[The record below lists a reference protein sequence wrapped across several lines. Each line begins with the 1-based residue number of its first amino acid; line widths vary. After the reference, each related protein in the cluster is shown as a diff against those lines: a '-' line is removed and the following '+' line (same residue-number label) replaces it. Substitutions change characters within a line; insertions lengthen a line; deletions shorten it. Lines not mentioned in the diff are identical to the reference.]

1 MYKIFTPQSNSNDEF
16 VFISEWKFENNDY
29 INKGDHLLSV
39 ESSKVVEEIYSDY
52 EGYLEKLYENNSKVK
67 VGEALAVINSKKK
80 VFSSNN
86 LQKNNTIFTE
96 KAKKLI
102 KEYSLN
108 NNDFNSKK
116 IVKEIDVLNFIDSMK
131 EKLPNKEFDQLIIL
145 NKENLAYHAGV
156 YLDGLGIIDLSLLG
170 SKVSK
175 INEYN
180 FANCKCD
187 FFKINIEDREKLTK
201 FFRKPALLT
210 DKIIKKEKSSKG
222 WAMKVESADFI
233 LNFRQKRSKDLND
246 MNCIEWLI
254 YGMELGGLEMPSD
267 ILTAGKLLDWAKKNL
282 EKIKKED
289 NKKSFFEY
297 Y

>member
-222 WAMKVESADFI
+222 WAMKAESPDFI

>member
-16 VFISEWKFENNDY
+16 VFISEWKFEHNDY

-80 VFSSNN
+80 VLSSNN

-108 NNDFNSKK
+108 NNNFVSKK

-131 EKLPNKEFDQLIIL
+131 EKLPNKDFDQLIIL

-187 FFKINIEDREKLTK
+187 FFKINIKNREKLTK
-201 FFRKPALLT
+201 FFQKPALLT

-222 WAMKVESADFI
+222 WAMKTESADFI

-254 YGMELGGLEMPSD
+254 YGMELGGLEIPSD

>member
-80 VFSSNN
+80 VLSSNN

-108 NNDFNSKK
+108 NNDFDSKK

-131 EKLPNKEFDQLIIL
+131 EKLSNKEFDQLIIL

-187 FFKINIEDREKLTK
+187 FFKINIKNREKLTK
-201 FFRKPALLT
+201 FFQKPALLT

-222 WAMKVESADFI
+222 WAMKTESADFI

-254 YGMELGGLEMPSD
+254 YGMELGGLEIPSD

>member
-16 VFISEWKFENNDY
+16 VFISEWKFKNNDY

-39 ESSKVVEEIYSDY
+39 ETSKVVEEIYSDY

-67 VGEALAVINSKKK
+67 VGEALAVINTKKK

-86 LQKNNTIFTE
+86 PQKNNTIFTE

-102 KEYSLN
+102 KEHSLN
-108 NNDFNSKK
+108 NNNFVSKK

-131 EKLPNKEFDQLIIL
+131 EKLPNKDFDQLIIL

-170 SKVSK
+170 SKVTK

-187 FFKINIEDREKLTK
+187 FFKINIKYREKLTK
-201 FFRKPALLT
+201 FFQEPALLT

-222 WAMKVESADFI
+222 WAMKTESADFI

>member
-52 EGYLEKLYENNSKVK
+52 EGYLEKLYEINSKVK

-131 EKLPNKEFDQLIIL
+131 NKFPNKEFDQLIIL

-156 YLDGLGIIDLSLLG
+156 YLDGLGIVDLSLLG

-187 FFKINIEDREKLTK
+187 FFKINIKDRENLIK
-201 FFRKPALLT
+201 FFQKPALLT

-222 WAMKVESADFI
+222 WAMKAESADFI
-233 LNFRQKRSKDLND
+233 LNFRKQRSKDLND

-254 YGMELGGLEMPSD
+254 YGMELGGIEIPSD

-289 NKKSFFEY
+289 NKKFFFDHY
-297 Y
+297 

>member
-1 MYKIFTPQSNSNDEF
+1 MYKIFTPQSNSNDDF

-86 LQKNNTIFTE
+86 HQKNNTIFTE

-131 EKLPNKEFDQLIIL
+131 EKLPNKQFDQLIIL

-187 FFKINIEDREKLTK
+187 FFKINIKDRKKLTK
-201 FFRKPALLT
+201 FFQKPALLT

-222 WAMKVESADFI
+222 WAMKTESADFI

>member
-1 MYKIFTPQSNSNDEF
+1 MNKIFTPQSNSNDEF
-16 VFISEWKFENNDY
+16 VFISEWKFKNNDY

-39 ESSKVVEEIYSDY
+39 ETSKVVEEIYSDY

-67 VGEALAVINSKKK
+67 VGEALAVINTKKK

-102 KEYSLN
+102 KEHSLN
-108 NNDFNSKK
+108 NNNFVSQK
-116 IVKEIDVLNFIDSMK
+116 IVKEIDVLNFIDSIK

-170 SKVSK
+170 SKVTK

-187 FFKINIEDREKLTK
+187 FFKINIKDREKLTK
-201 FFRKPALLT
+201 FFQEPALLT

-222 WAMKVESADFI
+222 WAMKTESADFI

>member
-80 VFSSNN
+80 VLSSNN

-108 NNDFNSKK
+108 NNDFDSKK

-131 EKLPNKEFDQLIIL
+131 EKLSNKEFDQLIIL

-187 FFKINIEDREKLTK
+187 FLKINIKNREKLTK
-201 FFRKPALLT
+201 FFQKPALLT

-222 WAMKVESADFI
+222 WAMKTESADFI

-254 YGMELGGLEMPSD
+254 YGMELGGLEIPSD

>member
-16 VFISEWKFENNDY
+16 VFISEWKFKNNDY

-39 ESSKVVEEIYSDY
+39 ETSKVVEEIYSDY

-67 VGEALAVINSKKK
+67 VGEALAVINTKKK

-102 KEYSLN
+102 KEHSLN
-108 NNDFNSKK
+108 NNNFVSQK
-116 IVKEIDVLNFIDSMK
+116 IVKEIDVLNFIDSIK

-156 YLDGLGIIDLSLLG
+156 HLDGLGIIDLSLLG
-170 SKVSK
+170 SKVTK

-187 FFKINIEDREKLTK
+187 FFKINIKDREKLTK
-201 FFRKPALLT
+201 FFQEPALLT

-222 WAMKVESADFI
+222 WAMKTESADFI

>member
-1 MYKIFTPQSNSNDEF
+1 MYKIFTPQSNSNDDF

-86 LQKNNTIFTE
+86 HQKNNTIFTE

-131 EKLPNKEFDQLIIL
+131 EKLPNKQFDQLIIL

-187 FFKINIEDREKLTK
+187 FFKINIKNREKLTK
-201 FFRKPALLT
+201 FFQKPALLT

-222 WAMKVESADFI
+222 WAMKTESADFI

>member
-29 INKGDHLLSV
+29 KGKFK
-39 ESSKVVEEIYSDY
+39 KVITV
-52 EGYLEKLYENNSKVK
+52 YENNQKVK

-80 VFSSNN
+80 VLSSNN

-108 NNDFNSKK
+108 NNDFDSKK

-131 EKLPNKEFDQLIIL
+131 EKLSNKEFDQLIIL

-187 FFKINIEDREKLTK
+187 FFKINIKNREKLTK
-201 FFRKPALLT
+201 FFQKPALLT
-210 DKIIKKEKSSKG
+210 HKIIKKEKSSKG
-222 WAMKVESADFI
+222 WAMKTESADFI

-254 YGMELGGLEMPSD
+254 YGMELGGLEIPSD

>member
-1 MYKIFTPQSNSNDEF
+1 M
-16 VFISEWKFENNDY
+16 
-29 INKGDHLLSV
+29 
-39 ESSKVVEEIYSDY
+39 
-52 EGYLEKLYENNSKVK
+52 
-67 VGEALAVINSKKK
+67 
-80 VFSSNN
+80 
-86 LQKNNTIFTE
+86 
-96 KAKKLI
+96 
-102 KEYSLN
+102 
-108 NNDFNSKK
+108 
-116 IVKEIDVLNFIDSMK
+116 KEIDVLNFIDSMK

-222 WAMKVESADFI
+222 WAMKAESADFI

>member
-1 MYKIFTPQSNSNDEF
+1 
-16 VFISEWKFENNDY
+16 
-29 INKGDHLLSV
+29 
-39 ESSKVVEEIYSDY
+39 
-52 EGYLEKLYENNSKVK
+52 
-67 VGEALAVINSKKK
+67 
-80 VFSSNN
+80 
-86 LQKNNTIFTE
+86 
-96 KAKKLI
+96 
-102 KEYSLN
+102 
-108 NNDFNSKK
+108 
-116 IVKEIDVLNFIDSMK
+116 VKEIDVLNFIDSKK
-131 EKLPNKEFDQLIIL
+131 EKLFNKEFDQLIIL
-145 NKENLAYHAGV
+145 KKENLAYHAGV
-156 YLDGLGIIDLSLLG
+156 YLDDLGIIDLSLLG
-170 SKVSK
+170 SKVTK

-187 FFKINIEDREKLTK
+187 FFKINIKDREKLTK
-201 FFRKPALLT
+201 FFQEPALLT

-222 WAMKVESADFI
+222 WAMKTESADFI

>member
-67 VGEALAVINSKKK
+67 VGEALVVINSKKK
-80 VFSSNN
+80 VLSSNN
-86 LQKNNTIFTE
+86 LQKNNTVFTE

-108 NNDFNSKK
+108 NNDFDSKK

-145 NKENLAYHAGV
+145 NKENLAYHASI

-187 FFKINIEDREKLTK
+187 FFKINIKDREKLTK
-201 FFRKPALLT
+201 FFQKPALLT

-222 WAMKVESADFI
+222 WAMKAESADFI

-254 YGMELGGLEMPSD
+254 YGMELGGLEIPSD

-289 NKKSFFEY
+289 NKKSFLEHY
-297 Y
+297 